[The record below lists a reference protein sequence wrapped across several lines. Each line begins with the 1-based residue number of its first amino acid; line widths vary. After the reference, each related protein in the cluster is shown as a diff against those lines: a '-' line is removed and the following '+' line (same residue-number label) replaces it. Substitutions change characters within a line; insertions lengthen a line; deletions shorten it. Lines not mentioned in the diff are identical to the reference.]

1 MLEIV
6 YAVNIIVGIVKD
18 NRFTKTTV
26 EHLRKCMLKEH
37 YRCVVMWRTD
47 FQMEFCSFLVS

>member
-6 YAVNIIVGIVKD
+6 YAANIIVGVVKD
-18 NRFTKTTV
+18 NRFT
-26 EHLRKCMLKEH
+26 R
-37 YRCVVMWRTD
+37 RAD